1 MSNFCILAMP
11 RLITAGKK
19 HTNMTSRISI
29 EIDFDNGQPYIKINE
44 DRNSDDVRDKL
55 ITFFRQRLGH
65 TSSWCAVQFFDQ
77 SEVGNQLVWRIR
89 PITSEILEEQCK
101 AMTEQVRLNKEWEP
115 KESLT
120 H

>member
-1 MSNFCILAMP
+1 
-11 RLITAGKK
+11 
-19 HTNMTSRISI
+19 MTSRITI
-29 EIDFDNGQPYIKINE
+29 EVDFDNGQPYIKIAE

-77 SEVGNQLVWRIR
+77 SEVGNQLIWRIR
-89 PITSEILEEQCK
+89 PITPEMMERESETMV
-101 AMTEQVRLNKEWEP
+101 AQVNMNKKWEP
-115 KESLT
+115 EESLS

>member
-1 MSNFCILAMP
+1 M
-11 RLITAGKK
+11 K
-19 HTNMTSRISI
+19 SRITI
-29 EIDFDNGQPYIKINE
+29 EVDFDNGQPYIKIAE

-77 SEVGNQLVWRIR
+77 SEVGNQLIWRIR
-89 PITSEILEEQCK
+89 PITPEMMERESETMV
-101 AMTEQVRLNKEWEP
+101 AQVNMNKKWEP
-115 KESLT
+115 EESLS